1 MDQIQN
7 ASSAMD
13 NETYDLIVEQLSCM
27 VQGSFGHLNILDE
40 VANSMLIRII
50 KMPLIDEEFSST
62 VTALYPQVI
71 EDLFANYHNTAYKY
85 CLHRTYQADLSNDI
99 AQETIYLLLT
109 SKQLINKAEFWI
121 RKVAHNLLCEHYKSL
136 KNERKL
142 YRDLLNE
149 ASLIK
154 QIINNSEEFSF
165 SDHEQIIPKSVLSGR
180 NYASYLELKQYDSLA
195 DYAKAK
201 SISYEAAK
209 SISKTINRNL
219 KSEILLALGWQ
230 ASPDILDYRQYRSIQ
245 SFIRNLLAIICAA
258 EIGLGDLHRLHPDL
272 PKALEGYKSV
282 EDWGISML
290 GERKFRLYL
299 MHLGTDP
306 IPLMTTIIVTI
317 NRRNHIKVESCKRN
331 QHAGSHNIPANLLIP
346 KEKGRALW
354 PYDRIV
360 SLLIEN
366 NR

>member
-1 MDQIQN
+1 MVQIQN
-7 ASSAMD
+7 ASLAL
-13 NETYDLIVEQLSCM
+13 NHETYDFIVEHLYRMAQN
-27 VQGSFGHLNILDE
+27 SFSHLNILDD
-40 VANSMLIRII
+40 VVNSILIRIV
-50 KMPLIDEEFSST
+50 KMPFIEEDIKST
-62 VTALYPQVI
+62 VTALYPKVI
-71 EDLFANYHNTAYKY
+71 EELFATYHNTAFRY
-85 CLHRTYQADLSNDI
+85 CLHRTNQADLSNDI

-121 RKVAHNLLCEHYKSL
+121 RRVAHNLLCEHYKRL

-154 QIINNSEEFSF
+154 QITNNSEEISF
-165 SDHEQIIPKSVLSGR
+165 SDHEQIIPKSVLSKH

-209 SISKTINRNL
+209 SVSKRINRNL

-245 SFIRNLLAIICAA
+245 SFIRNLLASICAS
-258 EIGLGDLHRLHPDL
+258 EKGLSDLHRLHPDM
-272 PKALEGYKSV
+272 PKALEGYRSV
-282 EDWGISML
+282 EDWGITMV
-290 GERKFRLYL
+290 GKRQFRLHL

-317 NRRNHIKVESCKRN
+317 NNRNHIKVESCKRN
-331 QHAGSHNIPANLLIP
+331 QHAGSHDIPANVLIP

-360 SLLIEN
+360 SLLNEN

>member
-1 MDQIQN
+1 MVQSQN
-7 ASSAMD
+7 TPLAID
-13 NETYDLIVEQLSCM
+13 NKTYDLIVDQLSCM

-40 VANSMLIRII
+40 VANPILIRII
-50 KMPLIDEEFSST
+50 KMPLIEEEITST

-71 EDLFANYHNTAYKY
+71 EELFANYHNTAYRY
-85 CLHRTYQADLSNDI
+85 CLHRTNQADLSNDI

-109 SKQLINKAEFWI
+109 SKQVINKAEFWI
-121 RKVAHNLLCEHYKSL
+121 RRVAHNLLCEHYKSL

-142 YRDLLNE
+142 YRGLMNE

-154 QIINNSEEFSF
+154 QITNNSEEFSF
-165 SDHEQIIPKSVLSGR
+165 SDHEQVIPKSVLSGH

-209 SISKTINRNL
+209 SLSKKTIRNL
-219 KSEILLALGWQ
+219 KAEILLAMGWQ
-230 ASPDILDYRQYRSIQ
+230 VSPDILDYKQYKSIQ
-245 SFIRNLLAIICAA
+245 SFIRNLLASIYAT
-258 EIGLGDLHRLHPDL
+258 EKGLSDLHRLHPDL
-272 PKALEGYKSV
+272 PNALEGYQSV
-282 EDWGISML
+282 EDWGISMI

-299 MHLGTDP
+299 MHLGTAP
-306 IPLMTTIIVTI
+306 IPLMSSIIVTI
-317 NRRNHIKVESCKRN
+317 NNRNHIKVESCKRN

-360 SLLIEN
+360 SLLNEN

>member
-1 MDQIQN
+1 MVQSQN
-7 ASSAMD
+7 TPLAID
-13 NETYDLIVEQLSCM
+13 NKTYDLIVDQLSCM

-40 VANSMLIRII
+40 VANPILIRII
-50 KMPLIDEEFSST
+50 KMPLIEEEITST

-71 EDLFANYHNTAYKY
+71 EELFANYHNTAYRY
-85 CLHRTYQADLSNDI
+85 CLHRTNKADLSNDI

-109 SKQLINKAEFWI
+109 SKQVINKAEFWI
-121 RKVAHNLLCEHYKSL
+121 RKVAHNLLCEHYKRL
-136 KNERKL
+136 RNELKL

-149 ASLIK
+149 ASLIQ
-154 QIINNSEEFSF
+154 QITNNSEEFSF
-165 SDHEQIIPKSVLSGR
+165 SDHEQIIPKSVLSEH

-195 DYAKAK
+195 DYAKA
-201 SISYEAAK
+201 SNISYEAAK
-209 SISKTINRNL
+209 SVSKRINRNL

-245 SFIRNLLAIICAA
+245 SFIRNLLASICAT
-258 EIGLGDLHRLHPDL
+258 EKGLSELHRLHPDL
-272 PKALEGYKSV
+272 PKALDGYKSV
-282 EDWGISML
+282 EDWGISMV

-306 IPLMTTIIVTI
+306 IPLMTTVIVTI
-317 NRRNHIKVESCKRN
+317 NNRNHIKVESCKRN
-331 QHAGSHNIPANLLIP
+331 QHAGSHDIPANLLIP

-360 SLLIEN
+360 SLLNEN

>member
-1 MDQIQN
+1 MVQSQN
-7 ASSAMD
+7 ASLALD
-13 NETYDLIVEQLSCM
+13 NETYDLIVDQLSCM
-27 VQGSFGHLNILDE
+27 VQGSFSHLNILDE
-40 VANSMLIRII
+40 VANPILIRII
-50 KMPLIDEEFSST
+50 KMPLIEEDIRST

-71 EDLFANYHNTAYKY
+71 EELFANYHNTAFRY
-85 CLHRTYQADLSNDI
+85 CLHRTNQADLSNDI

-154 QIINNSEEFSF
+154 QITNNAEDFSF
-165 SDHEQIIPKSVLSGR
+165 SDHEQIIPRSVFSEH
-180 NYASYLELKQYDSLA
+180 NYASYLDLKQYDSLA

-209 SISKTINRNL
+209 SVSKKAIRNL
-219 KSEILLALGWQ
+219 KAEILLAMGWQ
-230 ASPDILDYRQYRSIQ
+230 ASPDILDYRQYKSIQ
-245 SFIRNLLAIICAA
+245 SFIRNLLASICAT
-258 EIGLGDLHRLHPDL
+258 EKGLGDLLRLHPDL
-272 PKALEGYKSV
+272 PKALEGYTSV
-282 EDWGISML
+282 EDWGISMV
-290 GERKFRLYL
+290 GERRFRLYL

-306 IPLMTTIIVTI
+306 IPLMTSIIVTI

-331 QHAGSHNIPANLLIP
+331 QHAGSHGIPANLLIP

-360 SLLIEN
+360 SLLNEN